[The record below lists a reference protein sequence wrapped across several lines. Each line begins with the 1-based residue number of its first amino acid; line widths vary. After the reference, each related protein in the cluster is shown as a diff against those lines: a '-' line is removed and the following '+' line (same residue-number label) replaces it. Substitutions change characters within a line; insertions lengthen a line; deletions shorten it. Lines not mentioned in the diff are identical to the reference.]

1 MIHNQISLYDRKE
14 KTLNWST
21 ISLYYIIEPGTKNT
35 TTTTDTEATT
45 TAITITTTTTTTAAT
60 TIITAT
66 TATATKTTTIN
77 TTTAITTATT
87 ITTTATT
94 ESGTS
99 SFNFLLNLSWFK
111 NNQCL
116 RIFFKTCKF
125 WLKTQQQKKRLP
137 LKNQRQLK
145 VTWPLKNAQRPLL
158 Q

>member
-1 MIHNQISLYDRKE
+1 M
-14 KTLNWST
+14 NWST
-21 ISLYYIIEPGTKNT
+21 SSLYYIIEPGTKNT

-99 SFNFLLNLSWFK
+99 SFNFLLNWSWF

-116 RIFFKTCKF
+116 RIFFKICKF

-145 VTWPLKNAQRPLL
+145 VTWPWKNAQRPLL